1 MLRRAFLAIAIAAGV
16 FVGSAVPAQ
25 AIPPGET
32 LFVVAY
38 FSDASKTAL
47 VGQQWSGCG
56 QPSGSWGTTSP
67 YRNFYFTPC

>member
-1 MLRRAFLAIAIAAGV
+1 MLRRAIPVIAIMAAVLAGN
-16 FVGSAVPAQ
+16 AVPAQ

-32 LFVVAY
+32 LLVLAY
-38 FSDASKTAL
+38 FSDASKTSL

-67 YRNFYFTPC
+67 YRNIYFTPC